1 MYIKDVNGNMV
12 NSAHIIRIKTEEPE
26 FPELNGEKPF
36 MITADLTVGTA
47 VLGQYNNAAARDH
60 DYKELEDAINQTE
73 AIISF

>member
-12 NSAHIIRIKTEEPE
+12 NSVHIIRIKTAE